1 MIKLIIKA
9 FIKDYQN
16 FTDTSVRESYG
27 VLAGVLGIICNLLL
41 FAVKLAIGLS
51 INSIGVISDAFN
63 NLTDSGSSVVSIIG
77 VKLSNR
83 PPDREHPYGHGR
95 LEYIA
100 SLVISFIILSVGLQ
114 LLITSSNKVLSPEV
128 VLFNPVLLVLL
139 SLSVLVK
146 AWMYSYNS
154 YISKAINSSI
164 NRAVAFDSLN
174 DTILTSAVIVTT
186 AASHF
191 VALPLDGLAGIAVS
205 LFILY
210 TGFSTARDTVD
221 LLIGSPPDD
230 GLVDAINSMVAGGR
244 YVLRTHDLKVHE
256 YGPGRIVASIHAEV
270 PDNAS
275 LLEVHTSIDGLEK
288 RVADELGVSIVIH
301 MDPVPAVPKH

>member
-16 FTDTSVRESYG
+16 ITDTSVRESYC

-41 FAVKLAIGLS
+41 FAVKLAIGLF

-63 NLTDSGSSVVSIIG
+63 NLTDSGSSVISIIG

-95 LEYIA
+95 LEYISA
-100 SLVISFIILSVGLQ
+100 LVISFIILSVGLQ
-114 LLITSSNKVLSPEV
+114 LLVTSFNKVLNPEV
-128 VLFNPVLLVLL
+128 VLFSPVSLVIL

-146 AWMYSYNS
+146 VWMYLYNR
-154 YISKAINSSI
+154 YIGNIINSSI
-164 NRAVAFDSLN
+164 NRAVAYDSLN
-174 DTILTSAVIVTT
+174 DTIVTSGVIIAAV
-186 AASHF
+186 ASHSL
-191 VALPLDGLAGIAVS
+191 ALPLDGLAGIAVS

-221 LLIGSPPDD
+221 LLIGSPPGDE
-230 GLVDAINSMVAGGR
+230 LVDAINSMVAEGR
-244 YVLRTHDLKVHE
+244 YVVRTHDLKVHE
-256 YGPGRIVASIHAEV
+256 YGPGRVVASIHAEV
-270 PDNAS
+270 PENAS
-275 LLEVHTSIDGLEK
+275 LVEVHSSIDGLEK
-288 RVADELGVSIVIH
+288 RIADELGVSIVIH
-301 MDPVPAVPKH
+301 MDPVPVVPEH